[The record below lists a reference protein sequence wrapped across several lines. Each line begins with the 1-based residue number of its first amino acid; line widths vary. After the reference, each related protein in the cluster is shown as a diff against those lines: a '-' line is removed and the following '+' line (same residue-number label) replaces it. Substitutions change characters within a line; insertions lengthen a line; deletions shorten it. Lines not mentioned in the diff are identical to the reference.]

1 MGLIYTNITLS
12 NPIDTNLKSMDVKC
26 LVDTG
31 INFLCIPKHVAF
43 QLNLK
48 VLEIREVKIADGY
61 KRSCNYV
68 EPVKVNFDNRM
79 CFSDAIIFGQEIILG
94 SIPVSDINSKKIKI
108 PSYNLA

>member
-1 MGLIYTNITLS
+1 
-12 NPIDTNLKSMDVKC
+12 MDVNC
-26 LVDTG
+26 IVDTG
-31 INFLCIPKHVAF
+31 SNFLCIREHVAF

-68 EPVKVNFDNRM
+68 EPVKVSFDNRM
-79 CFSDAIIFGQEIILG
+79 FFSGTIISGQEIILG